1 MNEETNKEK
10 GDNYEIQIKNY
21 IQNVLNKRAYL
32 WSEHPPENILIKSN
46 ILGSHNEARLKR
58 INDKLIKEN
67 KELTILGEDTGI
79 DIIQVE
85 DDESCSLVQCKNG
98 YKNGIR
104 MEDLAGFMCWTSVL
118 DKLNGYVYY
127 TSKLS
132 NKIESLP
139 KNNRIQFIKQEYE
152 ENIKHE
158 IVSSGIIPYDYQLE
172 AKKQFDDNFVNRG
185 ILSMPCGTGKT
196 YLAYL
201 ISLSYKQVIII
212 SPLKQF
218 AKQNLDRFVEYG
230 FSGNNLLVDSD
241 GERDIGT
248 IKKFIEKND
257 SFLISS
263 TYCSVD
269 VIYFCLQFMK
279 DPFFIVDEFHNL
291 SKNNLLNKD
300 DDFYKLL
307 NSASKILFL
316 SATPRVM
323 NLKIIRKIL
332 KMILK
337 KNLRKILKKNLR
349 KIKKI

>member
-1 MNEETNKEK
+1 MNKKK
-10 GDNYEIQIKNY
+10 GDKYELQIKNY

-32 WSEHPPENILIKSN
+32 WSDIEYPPEEILIKSG
-46 ILGSHNEARLKR
+46 IIGSHNEARLKR
-58 INDKLIKEN
+58 IDNKL
-67 KELTILGEDTGI
+67 TGLGIDTGI
-79 DIIQVE
+79 DIIQV
-85 DDESCSLVQCKNG
+85 DDDDICSIVQCKNG
-98 YKNGIR
+98 YKNGIT
-104 MEDLAGFMCWTSVL
+104 MQHLNGFIHWMFAL
-118 DKLNGYVYY
+118 EKINGYVYY

-132 NKIESLP
+132 DNLKCLP
-139 KNNRIQFIKQEYE
+139 INNRLQYIKQEYVE
-152 ENIKHE
+152 DIKKA
-158 IVSSGIIPYDYQLE
+158 IINNVIIPYDYQLE
-172 AKKQFDDNFVNRG
+172 AKKQFDENFINRG
-185 ILSMPCGTGKT
+185 ILSLPCGTGKT
-196 YLAYL
+196 YCSYL
-201 ISLSYKQVIII
+201 MSLSYKQIIII

-349 KIKKI
+349 KILKKNLRKIKKI